1 MVFILAFLLE
11 LTFLYFLSNLLQKS
25 LSRII
30 FNITKSRTA
39 TVNALLILFLPGVI
53 VHELSHFLIASL
65 LFVKTGEIKFLPEI
79 TEEGAKL
86 GSVGI
91 GKTDPIRRA
100 IIGFSPVLLGLI
112 VLLGLAY
119 YLTQGSASISIIKLS
134 GIYRIFFYLIL
145 IYLLFAV
152 GNTMFSS
159 KKDLE
164 GTIELFIVLGIISF
178 AFYMAGVRMQT
189 VWIQTLLRSEI
200 IDFIKRVDLLF
211 IIPIGVDIFLYLLT
225 APFIKR
231 R

>member
-1 MVFILAFLLE
+1 MVFLLIFIFE

-25 LSRII
+25 LSRAI
-30 FNITKSRTA
+30 FSIVKSATA
-39 TVNALLILFLPGVI
+39 TVNVLLILFLPGVI
-53 VHELSHFLIASL
+53 IHELSHFLVASL

-79 TEEGAKL
+79 TEEGTRL

-100 IIGFSPVLLGLI
+100 IIGFAPVLLGLI
-112 VLLGLAY
+112 VLLGLTY

-134 GIYRIFFYLIL
+134 GVYGIFFYLIL

-164 GTIELFIVLGIISF
+164 GTIELFIVLGIIFF
-178 AFYMAGVRMQT
+178 ASYVAGIRMQAT
-189 VWIQTLLRSEI
+189 WIQTLLRNEI
-200 IDFIKRVDLLF
+200 IDFIKRVDLFF
-211 IIPIGVDIFLYLLT
+211 IIPIGIDIFIYLL
-225 APFIKR
+225 AVAFIKR